1 MRSLKVIL
9 IALFLIVAIAFSVLF
24 CYDRMIIDHVAPQI
38 FCDGEKLE
46 VSVSASDAELCKG
59 LSATDDVDGDITD
72 RIIVRRIS
80 RLVGSNSAI
89 VDYAVFDSAS
99 NYCTYRRSVYYTD
112 YQQPRFSLTQPM
124 IYNVNATV
132 SLDDRLKAMDVLD
145 GDISA
150 RIRVSSASVT
160 SAVEG
165 EYPLGVQVTNSTG
178 DTAVLKLTVCVRNY
192 TSRHPVIHLSEYL
205 SYVERDSELTEQDL
219 RALIVSARESETGA
233 SVDAKDITISGDVDT
248 SRPGS
253 YDVRYSYLNEQNL
266 SYEVIL
272 TVVVQ

>member
-38 FCDGEKLE
+38 FCDGERLD
-46 VSVSASDAELCKG
+46 VSVSATDEELCKG
-59 LSATDDVDGDITD
+59 LRATDDVDGDITD
-72 RIIVRRIS
+72 RIIVRRVS

-89 VDYAVFDSAS
+89 IDYAVFDSAS
-99 NYCTYRRSVYYTD
+99 NYCTFRRSVYYTD
-112 YQQPRFSLTQPM
+112 YRQPRFTLSQPM
-124 IYNVNATV
+124 IFNVNSTIAINDRVTAT
-132 SLDDRLKAMDVLD
+132 DVID
-145 GDISA
+145 GDISP
-150 RIRVSSASVT
+150 RIRISSTSVT
-160 SAVEG
+160 NSVEG

-178 DTAVLKLTVCVRNY
+178 DTSVLKLTVCVRNY

-205 SYVERDSELTEQDL
+205 TYVERDSTLTDADL
-219 RALIVSARESETGA
+219 REFILNARESESGA
-233 SVDAKDITISGDVDT
+233 SVNAKDILINGSVDT

-253 YDVRYSYLNEQNL
+253 YDVRYSYLNAQNL

>member
-1 MRSLKVIL
+1 MRNLKVIL

-38 FCDGEKLE
+38 HCDGEKLE
-46 VSVSASDAELCKG
+46 VSVSASDTELCRG
-59 LSATDDVDGDITD
+59 LTASDDVDGDITD

-99 NYCTYRRSVYYTD
+99 NYCTFRRNVYYTD
-112 YQQPRFSLTQPM
+112 YQQPRFALSQPM
-124 IYNVNATV
+124 IFNVNSTIAIG
-132 SLDDRLKAMDVLD
+132 DRLTASDVLD
-145 GDISA
+145 GDIST
-150 RIRVSSASVT
+150 RIRVASTNVT
-160 SAVEG
+160 NSVEG

-178 DTAVLKLTVCVRNY
+178 DTSVLKLTVFVRNY

-205 SYVERDSELTEQDL
+205 TYAPRDSVLTQEDL
-219 RALIVSARESETGA
+219 RAFIISARESESGA
-233 SVDAKDITISGDVDT
+233 SVSPEDILISGEVDT

-253 YDVRYSYLNEQNL
+253 YDVRYSYLNKENL